1 MTNIKAQKEHFC
13 RSFFYH
19 LCTFFSSRKESYWC
33 DAMYLQNCFFPRPT
47 EDFDDTVSMDYL
59 LPVASVKFFKR
70 PIMGSDEMKLTT
82 QSEIDILVFSSVI

>member
-1 MTNIKAQKEHFC
+1 MYVFFLLGRKA
-13 RSFFYH
+13 
-19 LCTFFSSRKESYWC
+19 TG
-33 DAMYLQNCFFPRPT
+33 AMRCIFKIVFFPRPA
-47 EDFDDTVSMDYL
+47 EYFDDTVSMDYL